1 MPIKDIVKVFYDFKN
16 DAASSLGM
24 PMPAGVV
31 RIYQTDPNGQVQYVG
46 EDRIGHTPKDE
57 TLAVQI
63 GSAFDVVCER
73 RQTDFQDLGNSTY
86 ELAYEVTLRNR
97 KDTSDH
103 GGRQRADWRRLDDQT
118 SSHRWTKTEAFAA
131 RFAVPVAAGAETKVR
146 YRVRVTW

>member
-1 MPIKDIVKVFYDFKN
+1 VFYDFKN
-16 DAASSLGM
+16 NQASSLGL

-57 TLAVQI
+57 VLSVQV

-73 RQTDFQDLGNSTY
+73 RQTDFQDRGNSAY

-97 KDTSDH
+97 KDTPITVEVNEPLS
-103 GGRQRADWRRLDDQT
+103 GDWT
-118 SSHRWTKTEAFAA
+118 MVSSSHRFTKTDAFAA
-131 RFAVPVAAGAETKVR
+131 RFAVPVAAGAETTLR